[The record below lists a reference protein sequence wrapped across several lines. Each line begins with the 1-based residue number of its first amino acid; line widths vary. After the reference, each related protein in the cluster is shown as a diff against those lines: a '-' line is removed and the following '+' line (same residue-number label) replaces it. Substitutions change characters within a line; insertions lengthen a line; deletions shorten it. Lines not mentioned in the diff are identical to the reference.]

1 MEEFKEEWR
10 PAVGYEGLY
19 EVSNTGK
26 VARVKGYHCRKRH
39 LMRTFINN
47 SGYVCTRLCK
57 NNHGK
62 TELVHRMIALAF
74 IPNPNNYPQI
84 NHKDCCKTNN
94 NVSDLEW
101 CTGKYNSNYAD
112 HKQKQSESH
121 INNLEKNKLAKKVIC
136 IETGVVYNS
145 TREIER
151 KLGHSHTF
159 IALCCRTKRI
169 GFGLHWE
176 YLKKEDVK

>member
-1 MEEFKEEWR
+1 MEKIKEEWR
-10 PAVGYEGLY
+10 PAVGYEGFY

-26 VARVKGYHCRKRH
+26 VARIKGYHCRKRH
-39 LMRTFINN
+39 IMSTFINN

-57 NNHGK
+57 NHHNK
-62 TELVHRMIALAF
+62 TELVHRMVALAF

-94 NVSDLEW
+94 NVDDLEW

-112 HKQKQSESH
+112 HKEKQSISH
-121 INNLEKNKLAKKVIC
+121 IQNLDKNKLAKKVLC
-136 IETGVVYNS
+136 IETRECFLS

-151 KLGHSHTF
+151 KLGISHSQ
-159 IALCCRTKRI
+159 ISACCKNKAKTCH
-169 GFGLHWE
+169 GYHWE
-176 YLKKEDVK
+176 YIEK